1 MQFLVETG
9 ADVSVVPPSA
19 AERKHPQTLQLQAV
33 NHTSVSTY
41 GICSLTLNLGL
52 RRTFHWAFI
61 IADVQKTILGTD
73 FLHNFSLLVNIKH
86 HQLLDG
92 LHIQG
97 IAAPDSSLGP
107 TLQPHEPANEFAAIL
122 CDFPSVTQQC
132 VSDRPVLHH
141 VITFGEQVHPCPV
154 RHARAPSDRSSRVRL
169 HATVG
174 NRLPIFELFGLA
186 YGPSLAVTTVHL
198 TTALLPTVIP
208 SLIYKISRPPSTESS
223 ANLNL

>member
-33 NHTSVSTY
+33 NHTSISTY
-41 GICSLTLNLGL
+41 GICSLIGL

-61 IADVQKTILGTD
+61 IADVQKTILGIN

-92 LHIQG
+92 LHTQG

-107 TLQPHEPANEFAAIL
+107 TLQPHEPANEFTAIL
-122 CDFPSVTQQC
+122 RDFSSVTQQC
-132 VSDRPVLHH
+132 LSVSH
-141 VITFGEQVHPCPV
+141 ITFGQQVHPCPV
-154 RHARAPSDRSSRVRL
+154 RRAASLQSAFRSL
-169 HATVG
+169 
-174 NRLPIFELFGLA
+174 
-186 YGPSLAVTTVHL
+186 
-198 TTALLPTVIP
+198 IP
-208 SLIYKISRPPSTESS
+208 SSTTCYNWESS
-223 ANLNL
+223 AHL